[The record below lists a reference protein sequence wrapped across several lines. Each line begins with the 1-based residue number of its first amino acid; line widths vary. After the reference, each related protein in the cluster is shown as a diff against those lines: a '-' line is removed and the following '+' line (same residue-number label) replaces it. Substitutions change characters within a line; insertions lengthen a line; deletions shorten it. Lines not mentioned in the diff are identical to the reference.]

1 MLILKSFKSFV
12 LKLLILKG
20 LRANFTKLRILR
32 DLGEIQLEV
41 EGLKLKEERV

>member
-12 LKLLILKG
+12 FKVLILKG
-20 LRANFTKLRILR
+20 LRANFTEVRILR